1 MATRAS
7 DLVEP
12 RHIERLRVEIVEV
25 ISTALAYPPFFDVR
39 TEKLRTRPIDRAK
52 VAEIEQFI
60 GSANFT
66 PIEQASPSSPDTR
79 RFIER
84 LILRYLEVNPSLT
97 TPSGIRYLPIM
108 RSQASRLAA
117 ETHRR
122 FIAYLNGIEREF
134 GSRKQAASWASIK
147 RGGRH
152 SHSDGDHNSRLLEA
166 ALRKPEHG
174 APSGAKPQASKS
186 APADATVPSSAII
199 GPHSLPGSV
208 PVAPFE
214 AIKANAHPGVPNIPA
229 DLADQPTG
237 PLAVVTPPRASNGE
251 RTPMRELPPD
261 LINLYGAY
269 LGDLEPDA
277 PVSSRPA
284 LEPHPQQPAPIHMP
298 AAPQPPPHPIA
309 SSLPASSTTPA
320 TSPAD
325 ARGDQLIFWQ
335 LRYQL
340 EAYVRLAAR
349 SYGLPGHGG
358 DPASVLDELRRSGFV
373 DEADLRIAEG
383 VFALTDRVTAQGHA
397 TTADYRQALMLY
409 LLYHR
414 SHINA

>member
-1 MATRAS
+1 MAMRAS
-7 DLVEP
+7 DIVEP
-12 RHIERLRVEIVEV
+12 RHIERLRVEIVEA
-25 ISTALAYPPFFDVR
+25 ISAALAYPPFFDFR
-39 TEKLRTRPIDRAK
+39 TGKLRSRPIDRAK

-60 GSANFT
+60 GSANFA
-66 PIEQASPSSPDTR
+66 PIERASPSSPDTR

-97 TPSGIRYLPIM
+97 TANAARYLPVM
-108 RSQASRLAA
+108 RAQALRLTS

-122 FIAYLNGIEREF
+122 FVAHLSGGERDF
-134 GSRKQAASWASIK
+134 GTRRQAASWAFSK

-152 SHSDGDHNSRLLEA
+152 SASDTDHSSRLLEA
-166 ALRKPEHG
+166 AMRQPERV
-174 APSGAKPQASKS
+174 ASGSAAPQALKS
-186 APADATVPSSAII
+186 APADATVAAPVVS
-199 GPHSLPGSV
+199 GPPSLPGI
-208 PVAPFE
+208 APF
-214 AIKANAHPGVPNIPA
+214 APFGANPRASSPAIPA

-237 PLAVVTPPRASNGE
+237 PLASVAPPRAKSSE
-251 RTPMRELPPD
+251 QAPMRELPPD
-261 LINLYGAY
+261 LLNLYGAY
-269 LGDLEPDA
+269 LGDMEPEA
-277 PVSSRPA
+277 PALNRPA
-284 LEPHPQQPAPIHMP
+284 QSPPAQPAPVRMQP
-298 AAPQPPPHPIA
+298 APQPPPRSVASPPPAAASMPIVA
-309 SSLPASSTTPA
+309 
-320 TSPAD
+320 PAD
-325 ARGDQLIFWQ
+325 AHGDQLIFWQ

-414 SHINA
+414 SHVSV